1 MKIVLCSQQFHPGNR
16 RQTLLGAISS
26 KQYYIV
32 NIRGTAGTRLTVF
45 WMSWERGEKSSEIRQ
60 IMLHT
65 MITMTRTAGAVA
77 FKAWLSIIW
86 GGFIITQLLVQC
98 LGWWGVIRT
107 ACCSFYIHWSKD
119 LMKKLASFTTW
130 NIKQMRIVPR
140 MECPGPISQVPGEE
154 KRRKDCV
161 NCDNI
166 ASSWHCYDCSCSSW
180 FPQHKQDPLLQ
191 SHYCQQQSWLYP
203 EQPSHT
209 ATPATK

>member
-1 MKIVLCSQQFHPGNR
+1 
-16 RQTLLGAISS
+16 
-26 KQYYIV
+26 
-32 NIRGTAGTRLTVF
+32 
-45 WMSWERGEKSSEIRQ
+45 
-60 IMLHT
+60 MLHT
-65 MITMTRTAGAVA
+65 LTGAVA

-86 GGFIITQLLVQC
+86 GGFSIMQLLVQC

-130 NIKQMRIVPR
+130 NENCSSYGV
-140 MECPGPISQVPGEE
+140 SQVPGEE

-191 SHYCQQQSWLYP
+191 SHHCQQQSLSP

-209 ATPATK
+209 ATPATKWWKIWEYQVMSMFLQTTSSSPINDTPRICWL